1 MEKQKMNE
9 AEAKFVKELIG
20 KKVGFQVGARPVG
33 AVDEKQMVIHDV
45 AVCIQGEA
53 LGHGL
58 WLDEAFIRAVIE
70 QGNAA
75 EKGLLCHFGHETPN
89 ANRIKNYMGAFSNFV
104 EKPAKSHDGEDVI
117 GAYADI
123 KFSKV
128 AKEMSDNVAWV
139 LGLARERPDALG
151 LSIVFDIGDYKV
163 KTADGELLYS
173 EAMKDVKSFAEWC
186 VAYEKFFEA
195 SVDGRLY
202 AVMGT
207 LHGADFVAEG
217 AATDGLFAVGEGENP
232 LKKFQDAAEAPA
244 ETPAET
250 PPETPAETPAETAQ
264 PSEEEQQEAATE
276 EPAAQASAESEELSR
291 VRTEYEKRL
300 SGFQSMHDK
309 KIAEFNGRI
318 ESLQRELAAAKGS
331 ASAFK
336 EKLGAKERELA
347 SVRER
352 LSVAEDAHRK
362 LTGGALTVGDA
373 PAAAKSMSEFLADH
387 GGDFSAAVKAD
398 PETYK
403 RICAANGWQPVALI
417 NK

>member
-195 SVDGRLY
+195 SIDGKLY

-232 LKKFQDAAEAPA
+232 LKKLQAAA
-244 ETPAET
+244 
-250 PPETPAETPAETAQ
+250 ETPAETPAETVQ
-264 PSEEEQQEAATE
+264 PSEEERQEAATE
-276 EPAAQASAESEELSR
+276 EPAAQAPAESEELSR
-291 VRTEYEKRL
+291 VRAEYEKRL

-318 ESLQRELAAAKGS
+318 ESLQKELAAAKDS
-331 ASAFK
+331 ASAFE
-336 EKLGAKERELA
+336 EKLGAKEKELV

>member
-89 ANRIKNYMGAFSNFV
+89 GNRIKNYMGAFSNFV

-186 VAYEKFFEA
+186 VAYDKFFEA
-195 SVDGRLY
+195 SVDGKLY

-232 LKKFQDAAEAPA
+232 LKKLQAAA
-244 ETPAET
+244 
-250 PPETPAETPAETAQ
+250 ETPAETPAETAQ
-264 PSEEEQQEAATE
+264 PSEEERQEAATE
-276 EPAAQASAESEELSR
+276 EPAVQAPAESEGLSR
-291 VRTEYEKRL
+291 VRAEYEKRL

-318 ESLQRELAAAKGS
+318 ESLQKELAAAKDS
-331 ASAFK
+331 ASAF
-336 EKLGAKERELA
+336 EKKLEAKEQELA

>member
-163 KTADGELLYS
+163 KAADGELLYS
-173 EAMKDVKSFAEWC
+173 EAMKDAKSFAEWC
-186 VAYEKFFEA
+186 VAYDKFFEA
-195 SVDGRLY
+195 SIDGKLY

-217 AATDGLFAVGEGENP
+217 AATDGLFAVGEGDNP
-232 LKKFQDAAEAPA
+232 LKKLQASA
-244 ETPAET
+244 ETPAGT
-250 PPETPAETPAETAQ
+250 VQ
-264 PSEEEQQEAATE
+264 PSEEERREAATE
-276 EPAAQASAESEELSR
+276 EPSAQAPAEGEELSR
-291 VRTEYEKRL
+291 VRQEYEKRL
-300 SGFQSMHDK
+300 SGFQSMHDR

-318 ESLQRELAAAKGS
+318 ESLQKELAAAKDS
-331 ASAFK
+331 VSAFE

>member
-70 QGNAA
+70 QGNAS
-75 EKGLLCHFGHETPN
+75 EKGLLCHFGHEAPN

-173 EAMKDVKSFAEWC
+173 EAVKDVETYAEWC
-186 VAYEKFFEA
+186 VAYKKFFEA
-195 SVDGRLY
+195 SIDGRLY

-232 LKKFQDAAEAPA
+232 LKKLQAAA

-250 PPETPAETPAETAQ
+250 PVETPAETPAETVQ
-264 PSEEEQQEAATE
+264 PSEEERQEAATE
-276 EPAAQASAESEELSR
+276 EPAAQAPAESEELSR
-291 VRTEYEKRL
+291 VRAEYEKRL

-318 ESLQRELAAAKGS
+318 ESLQKELAEAKDS
-331 ASAFK
+331 VSAF
-336 EKLGAKERELA
+336 EKKLEAKEQELV

>member
-173 EAMKDVKSFAEWC
+173 EAMKDVKNFDEGC
-186 VAYEKFFEA
+186 VAYDKFFEA
-195 SVDGRLY
+195 SVDGKLY

-232 LKKFQDAAEAPA
+232 LKKLQAAA
-244 ETPAET
+244 
-250 PPETPAETPAETAQ
+250 ETPAETPAETAQ

-276 EPAAQASAESEELSR
+276 EPAAQAPAESEELSR
-291 VRTEYEKRL
+291 VRAEYEKRL

-318 ESLQRELAAAKGS
+318 ESLQKELAAAKDS
-331 ASAFK
+331 ASAFEK
-336 EKLGAKERELA
+336 KLGAKELELV

>member
-58 WLDEAFIRAVIE
+58 WLDEAFIRAVID

-173 EAMKDVKSFAEWC
+173 EAMKDAKSFAEWC
-186 VAYEKFFEA
+186 VAYDKFFEA
-195 SVDGRLY
+195 SIDGKLY

-207 LHGADFVAEG
+207 LHGADFVDEG
-217 AATDGLFAVGEGENP
+217 AATDGLFAVGEDENP
-232 LKKFQDAAEAPA
+232 LKKLQAAA

-250 PPETPAETPAETAQ
+250 PAGTVQ
-264 PSEEEQQEAATE
+264 PSEEERQEAATE
-276 EPAAQASAESEELSR
+276 EPAAQAPAEGEELSR
-291 VRTEYEKRL
+291 VRQEYEKRL
-300 SGFQSMHDK
+300 SGFQSMHDR

-318 ESLQRELAAAKGS
+318 ESLQKELAAAKDS
-331 ASAFK
+331 VSAFE

>member
-1 MEKQKMNE
+1 MEKKKMNE

-33 AVDEKQMVIHDV
+33 AVDEKQMVIHEV

-75 EKGLLCHFGHETPN
+75 EKGLLCHFGHGIPN
-89 ANRIKNYMGAFSNFV
+89 GNRIKNYMGAFSNFV

-163 KTADGELLYS
+163 KMADGELLYS
-173 EAMKDVKSFAEWC
+173 EAMKDAKSFAEWC

-195 SVDGRLY
+195 SVDGKLY

-217 AATDGLFAVGEGENP
+217 AATNGLFAVGEGENP
-232 LKKFQDAAEAPA
+232 LKRLQAAA
-244 ETPAET
+244 
-250 PPETPAETPAETAQ
+250 ETPAETPAETAQ
-264 PSEEEQQEAATE
+264 PSEEERQEAATE
-276 EPAAQASAESEELSR
+276 EPAAQAPAESEELSR
-291 VRTEYEKRL
+291 VRAEYEKRL

-309 KIAEFNGRI
+309 KIAEVNGRI
-318 ESLQRELAAAKGS
+318 ESLQRELAAAKDS
-331 ASAFK
+331 ASAFE
-336 EKLGAKERELA
+336 EKLGAKELELV

>member
-173 EAMKDVKSFAEWC
+173 EAMKDVKNFAEWC

-195 SVDGRLY
+195 SVDGKLY

-232 LKKFQDAAEAPA
+232 LKKLQAAAETAA

-250 PPETPAETPAETAQ
+250 VQ
-264 PSEEEQQEAATE
+264 PSEEERQEAATE
-276 EPAAQASAESEELSR
+276 EPAALSPAESEELSR
-291 VRTEYEKRL
+291 VRAEYEKRL

-318 ESLQRELAAAKGS
+318 ESLQKELAAAKDS
-331 ASAFK
+331 ASAFEK
-336 EKLGAKERELA
+336 KLGAKELELV

>member
-58 WLDEAFIRAVIE
+58 WLDEAFIRAVID

-173 EAMKDVKSFAEWC
+173 EAMKDAKNFAEWC
-186 VAYEKFFEA
+186 VAYDKFFEA
-195 SVDGRLY
+195 SIDGKLY

-217 AATDGLFAVGEGENP
+217 AATDGLFAVGEDENP
-232 LKKFQDAAEAPA
+232 LKKLQAAAA
-244 ETPAET
+244 
-250 PPETPAETPAETAQ
+250 TPAETPAEKVQ
-264 PSEEEQQEAATE
+264 LSEEERREAATE
-276 EPAAQASAESEELSR
+276 EPAAQAPAESEALSR
-291 VRTEYEKRL
+291 VRQEYEKRL

-318 ESLQRELAAAKGS
+318 ESLQRELAAAKDS
-331 ASAFK
+331 ASAFE

>member
-89 ANRIKNYMGAFSNFV
+89 GNRIKNYMGAFSNFV

-173 EAMKDVKSFAEWC
+173 EAMKDAKSFAEWC
-186 VAYEKFFEA
+186 VAYDKFFES
-195 SVDGRLY
+195 SVDGKLY

-232 LKKFQDAAEAPA
+232 LKKLQAAAETSA
-244 ETPAET
+244 ETVP
-250 PPETPAETPAETAQ
+250 
-264 PSEEEQQEAATE
+264 PSEEERQESTTE
-276 EPAAQASAESEELSR
+276 ELAAQALSESEELSR
-291 VRTEYEKRL
+291 VRAEYEKRL

-309 KIAEFNGRI
+309 KIAEFNGKI
-318 ESLQRELAAAKGS
+318 ESLQKELAAAKDS
-331 ASAFK
+331 ASAF
-336 EKLGAKERELA
+336 EKKLEAKEQELT
-347 SVRER
+347 SMRKR

>member
-89 ANRIKNYMGAFSNFV
+89 GNRIKNYMGAFSNFV

-186 VAYEKFFEA
+186 VAYDKFFEA
-195 SVDGRLY
+195 SVDGKLY

-232 LKKFQDAAEAPA
+232 LKKLQAAA
-244 ETPAET
+244 
-250 PPETPAETPAETAQ
+250 ETPAETPAETAQ
-264 PSEEEQQEAATE
+264 PSEEERQEAATE
-276 EPAAQASAESEELSR
+276 EPAVQAPAESEGLSR
-291 VRTEYEKRL
+291 VRAEYEKRL

-318 ESLQRELAAAKGS
+318 ESLQKELAEAKDS
-331 ASAFK
+331 VSAFEKKLEAK
-336 EKLGAKERELA
+336 EKEL
-347 SVRER
+347 SLMGER

>member
-173 EAMKDVKSFAEWC
+173 EAMKDAKSFAEWC
-186 VAYEKFFEA
+186 VAYDKFFEA
-195 SVDGRLY
+195 SIDGKLY

-217 AATDGLFAVGEGENP
+217 AATDGLFAVGEGDNP
-232 LKKFQDAAEAPA
+232 LKKLQASA
-244 ETPAET
+244 ETPAGT
-250 PPETPAETPAETAQ
+250 VQ
-264 PSEEEQQEAATE
+264 PSEEERREAATE
-276 EPAAQASAESEELSR
+276 EPSAQAPAEGEELSR
-291 VRTEYEKRL
+291 VRQEYEKRL
-300 SGFQSMHDK
+300 SGFQSMHDR

-318 ESLQRELAAAKGS
+318 ESLQKELAAAKDS
-331 ASAFK
+331 VSAFE

>member
-1 MEKQKMNE
+1 MKKLKMNE

-104 EKPAKSHDGEDVI
+104 ERPAKSHDGEDVI

-123 KFSKV
+123 KFSKF
-128 AKEMSDNVAWV
+128 AKEMSDNVVWV
-139 LGLARERPDALG
+139 LGLARERPDALA

-186 VAYEKFFEA
+186 VAYDKFFEA
-195 SVDGRLY
+195 SVDGKLY

-232 LKKFQDAAEAPA
+232 LKKLQAAA

-250 PPETPAETPAETAQ
+250 VQ

-276 EPAAQASAESEELSR
+276 EPAAQAPAESEELSR
-291 VRTEYEKRL
+291 VRAEYEKRL

-318 ESLQRELAAAKGS
+318 ESLQKELAAAKDS
-331 ASAFK
+331 ASAF
-336 EKLGAKERELA
+336 EKKLEAKELELV

>member
-20 KKVGFQVGARPVG
+20 KKVCFQVGARPVG
-33 AVDEKQMVIHDV
+33 AVDEKQMVIHGV

-75 EKGLLCHFGHETPN
+75 EKGLLCHFGHESAN

-173 EAMKDVKSFAEWC
+173 EAMKDAKSYVEWC

-195 SVDGRLY
+195 SVDGKLY

-232 LKKFQDAAEAPA
+232 LKKLQAAA

-250 PPETPAETPAETAQ
+250 VQ
-264 PSEEEQQEAATE
+264 PSEEERQEAATE
-276 EPAAQASAESEELSR
+276 EPAAQAPAESEELSR
-291 VRTEYEKRL
+291 VRAEYEKRL

-318 ESLQRELAAAKGS
+318 ESLQRELAAAKDS
-331 ASAFK
+331 ASAFEK
-336 EKLGAKERELA
+336 KLGAKEQELV

>member
-20 KKVGFQVGARPVG
+20 KKVGFQVGAHPVG

-173 EAMKDVKSFAEWC
+173 EAMKDAKSFAEWC
-186 VAYEKFFEA
+186 VAYDKFFEA
-195 SVDGRLY
+195 SIDGKLY

-232 LKKFQDAAEAPA
+232 LKKLQDSA
-244 ETPAET
+244 ETPAGT
-250 PPETPAETPAETAQ
+250 PSETPAETPAGTVQ
-264 PSEEEQQEAATE
+264 PSEEERREAATE
-276 EPAAQASAESEELSR
+276 EPAAQAPAEGEELSR
-291 VRTEYEKRL
+291 VRQEYEKRL

-318 ESLQRELAAAKGS
+318 ESLRRELAAAKDS
-331 ASAFK
+331 ASAF
-336 EKLGAKERELA
+336 EGKLGAKERELA